1 MKLLLDFLPLLL
13 FFTAYRVADAQKDW
27 AMQFANQHFGY
38 LVSGGTV
45 QADEA
50 PIMLATI
57 VVIVA
62 TLTQVLVLKA
72 MRQKIHAMLWV
83 SLVLVVVFGGLTI
96 WFHNDT
102 FIKWKPSVLYWT
114 MSLVLWLAPLLAGRN
129 LLKVL
134 LAADVEL
141 PSHVWQRLN
150 TMWVA
155 FFAAMGLI
163 NIWVAYTLSRN
174 AWVTFKSFGATAL
187 MVVFVI
193 GQGLYLSRHLE
204 HEPPAEPRR

>member
-13 FFTAYRVADAQKDW
+13 FFTAYRVADSQKDW
-27 AMQFANQHFGY
+27 AMQFANQHFGF

-50 PIMLATI
+50 PIMLATL
-57 VVIVA
+57 VVIAA
-62 TLTQVLVLKA
+62 TLAQVLVLKA

-134 LAADVEL
+134 LAADLEL

-163 NIWVAYTLSRN
+163 NVWIAFSFSRDT
-174 AWVTFKSFGATAL
+174 WVTFKSFGATAL

-193 GQGLYLSRHLE
+193 AQGLYLSRYLE
-204 HEPPAEPRR
+204 QEPPAEPRR

>member
-1 MKLLLDFLPLLL
+1 
-13 FFTAYRVADAQKDW
+13 
-27 AMQFANQHFGY
+27 
-38 LVSGGTV
+38 
-45 QADEA
+45 
-50 PIMLATI
+50 
-57 VVIVA
+57 
-62 TLTQVLVLKA
+62 
-72 MRQKIHAMLWV
+72 MLWV

-134 LAADVEL
+134 LAADLEL

-163 NIWVAYTLSRN
+163 NVWIAFSFSRDT
-174 AWVTFKSFGATAL
+174 WVTFKSFGATAL

-193 GQGLYLSRHLE
+193 AQGLYLSRYLE
-204 HEPPAEPRR
+204 QEPPAEPRR